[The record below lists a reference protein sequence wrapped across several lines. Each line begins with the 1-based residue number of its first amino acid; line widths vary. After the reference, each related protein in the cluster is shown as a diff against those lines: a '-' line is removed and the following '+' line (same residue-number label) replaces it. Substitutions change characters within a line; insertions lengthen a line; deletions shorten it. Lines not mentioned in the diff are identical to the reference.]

1 MKLHLTLAFV
11 VLAATVT
18 GVRAESKAPEVSEA
32 DLADALEVR
41 VIDPYLELHTGPGR
55 GYPVIYVVEK
65 GEDIS
70 VISRR
75 TTWYLIADRR
85 GKTGWVTRE
94 SLARTLQGT
103 GTPVALPETR
113 HGDFLRSKVRLGF
126 TVGDQD
132 GSDQLSMIAGY
143 RLTKHFGV
151 EAEYGKFFAY
161 NGEGEL
167 QSASVIVEPT
177 DRWSF
182 SPFLSLGYGH
192 QSFDRKDRLP
202 GAGDVTGDFTSYGA
216 GVNYYIGFNFVL
228 RGEYR
233 QLTFSVDDDTVRNDV
248 WRIGFSSFF

>member
-1 MKLHLTLAFV
+1 MKLHLMLAFA
-11 VLAATVT
+11 VLATTASVA
-18 GVRAESKAPEVSEA
+18 RAESEAPEVSED
-32 DLADALEVR
+32 DLAAALEVR

-65 GEDIS
+65 GDDIA
-70 VISRR
+70 VVRRR
-75 TTWYLIADRR
+75 TTWYLIADKR

-126 TVGDQD
+126 TVGTQD
-132 GSDQLSMIAGY
+132 GSDQISMMAGY
-143 RLTKHFGV
+143 RLSKYFGV

-167 QSASVIVEPT
+167 KSASLIVEPT

-182 SPFLSLGYGH
+182 TPFLSLGYGE
-192 QSFDRKDRLP
+192 QDFNRKARLP
-202 GAGDVTGDFTSYGA
+202 GRGVVTGD
-216 GVNYYIGFNFVL
+216 
-228 RGEYR
+228 
-233 QLTFSVDDDTVRNDV
+233 
-248 WRIGFSSFF
+248 